1 MSVLFN
7 NHSALSQETHSPE
20 AITGSEMSSP
30 HTESVSKSLSVKP
43 GVKSRLVL
51 SESPDKDEENPMRN
65 PFRLPSDIDIL
76 SIRDKERKKAE
87 AEREMKKTM
96 KIHEK
101 MTYSTKMKAKQK
113 GCRKALQK
121 EEEEEAREREEILKI
136 LQKSRLWKTIMKKE
150 KETFLDRIYDRREM
164 LSVKYA
170 VAVKQDEIQ
179 RLEKVAKNEERKLK
193 EAEHH
198 LKNDVSKFDEFL
210 KENQESSV
218 QALKIAQ
225 KETTAKMK
233 KIQEVQS
240 ITFQIE
246 KFRSEISKLTHTLQ
260 EYRMYRDL
268 LYQLSPKE
276 WQEEHRKKHTKEKD
290 LKRAFQANEKHT
302 SPPTTAE
309 QGECQGRAA
318 HSSLGQPLALSV
330 HLCLSPGEDLTA
342 RMDTASPYSTSFDI
356 DVPSSLLSSKTL
368 ELNSLHEI
376 MPQLKNFPNP
386 PSTRKLISLEDTES
400 ETCSDD
406 DEEPELYF
414 TDPQQLLSAFMEMEE
429 ENLSF
434 LQNSQETE
442 ESLDKVKHT
451 ITTHES
457 IEEKLAELKQQVAT
471 LKSSITKEKERLADL
486 KLKVQLLPSGEYKPD
501 EEQDKILT
509 SLNKKVMEVYY
520 HCTGEHETNLQTVQM
535 LMVIEKHLTDL
546 LNRLKSLIPPKTEQ
560 TEKAKK
566 QRARSKD
573 ATGHLIVSVRPQVN
587 QIQQIKKK
595 VSYHLHSN
603 KLQHWL
609 HPDSCDPVVLHW
621 SYRKSSWKRRQQKE
635 ERLKQTLE
643 RSQRTIKK
651 ESSKRPVFHSKP
663 PARKQKKKQTQEQ
676 TDNENKEQLLF
687 RLTAQL
693 YPQT

>member
-1 MSVLFN
+1 
-7 NHSALSQETHSPE
+7 
-20 AITGSEMSSP
+20 
-30 HTESVSKSLSVKP
+30 
-43 GVKSRLVL
+43 
-51 SESPDKDEENPMRN
+51 
-65 PFRLPSDIDIL
+65 
-76 SIRDKERKKAE
+76 
-87 AEREMKKTM
+87 EREMKKTM

-193 EAEHH
+193 EAERH
-198 LKNDVSKFDEFL
+198 LENDASKFDEFL
-210 KENQESSV
+210 KENQETSV

-290 LKRAFQANEKHT
+290 LKRAFQANEKHA

-330 HLCLSPGEDLTA
+330 HLCLSPGEGLTA
-342 RMDTASPYSTSFDI
+342 RMDTAI
-356 DVPSSLLSSKTL
+356 IISLKGLTQ
-368 ELNSLHEI
+368 NA
-376 MPQLKNFPNP
+376 FF
-386 PSTRKLISLEDTES
+386 RISLEDTES

-457 IEEKLAELKQQVAT
+457 IPGWKAAELCFRDALIKITSFLFWPREEKLAELKQQVAT

-566 QRARSKD
+566 KQRAR
-573 ATGHLIVSVRPQVN
+573 
-587 QIQQIKKK
+587 
-595 VSYHLHSN
+595 
-603 KLQHWL
+603 
-609 HPDSCDPVVLHW
+609 
-621 SYRKSSWKRRQQKE
+621 
-635 ERLKQTLE
+635 
-643 RSQRTIKK
+643 
-651 ESSKRPVFHSKP
+651 
-663 PARKQKKKQTQEQ
+663 
-676 TDNENKEQLLF
+676 
-687 RLTAQL
+687 
-693 YPQT
+693 